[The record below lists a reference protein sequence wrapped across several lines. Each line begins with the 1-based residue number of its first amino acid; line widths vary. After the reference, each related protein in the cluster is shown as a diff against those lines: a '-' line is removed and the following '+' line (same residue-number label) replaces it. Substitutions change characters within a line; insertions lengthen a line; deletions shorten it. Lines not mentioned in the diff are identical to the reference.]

1 MKLSGKATTKTS
13 PLMSK
18 KVTNKNY
25 ILPVLLDRLTDN
37 KPQVKQ
43 EPAIK
48 SSISHTELKRMVL
61 RDLQW
66 LFNCINAES
75 DYDLTNYPLI
85 RASTLN
91 YGIPPLSGKRMSE
104 IEWDDIQNA
113 LTQAILHFEPRIL
126 PEGLLVRCISDTST
140 LDSHNVLS
148 IEIKG
153 RLWCIPHP
161 MEFLF
166 RSDVDLENGH
176 FELKDIE

>member
-13 PLMSK
+13 SLMSNR
-18 KVTNKNY
+18 VSNKNH

-66 LFNCINAES
+66 LFNCVNAES
-75 DYDLTNYPLI
+75 DYNLTDYPLI

-126 PEGLLVRCISDTST
+126 SEGLLVRCVTDSTNLDT
-140 LDSHNVLS
+140 HNILS